1 MENISKKQMTKQFIQ
16 ENRDELRELYN
27 STRPQNK
34 KLRHLTKKERKE
46 LGIGRDQGIATQ
58 KNVRMSPVKANLVCR
73 LIKGKDLDE
82 AYAILQYTPRA
93 VAPILAKLL
102 KSAESNAVNNNEL
115 SRDSLYVESA
125 IANPG
130 PVLKRM
136 RPRGRGSANREL
148 KRTTHLTVVVKERK

>member
-1 MENISKKQMTKQFIQ
+1 MENISKKQMTKQFMQ
-16 ENRDELRELYN
+16 ENRDELRELYAG
-27 STRPQNK
+27 TRPQSK
-34 KLRHLTKKERKE
+34 KLRVLTKKERKE
-46 LGIGRDQGIATQ
+46 LGIGRDQGVAHQ

-82 AYAILQYTPRA
+82 AYAILKYTPRA
-93 VAPILAKLL
+93 AAPILAKLL

-115 SRDSLYVESA
+115 SRDKLYVESA

-136 RPRGRGSANREL
+136 RPRARGSADREL
-148 KRTTHLTVVVKERK
+148 KRTTHLSVVVKERK